1 MTLDHTKV
9 PGSTIMVPG
18 IASATDEIAER
29 ATGHRDHFWGRPPR
43 AGG

>member
-9 PGSTIMVPG
+9 PGSTIMVLG
-18 IASATDEIAER
+18 IASATDEFAER
-29 ATGHRDHFWGRPPR
+29 ETGHRDHFWGRPPR